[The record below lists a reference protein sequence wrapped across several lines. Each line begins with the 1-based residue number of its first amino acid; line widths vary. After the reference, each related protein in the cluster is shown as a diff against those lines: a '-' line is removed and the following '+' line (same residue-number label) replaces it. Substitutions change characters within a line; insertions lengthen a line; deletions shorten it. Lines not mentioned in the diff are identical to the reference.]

1 MSDFKENKF
10 SFENR
15 KKNQEQSGNMKDMI
29 CEISNKLDKDY
40 AALGIQVHSNKAAML
55 FYKGKL
61 KKNKKTFEFLVLFI
75 PWAI

>member
-10 SFENR
+10 SFENK

-61 KKNKKTFEFLVLFI
+61 KKK
-75 PWAI
+75 